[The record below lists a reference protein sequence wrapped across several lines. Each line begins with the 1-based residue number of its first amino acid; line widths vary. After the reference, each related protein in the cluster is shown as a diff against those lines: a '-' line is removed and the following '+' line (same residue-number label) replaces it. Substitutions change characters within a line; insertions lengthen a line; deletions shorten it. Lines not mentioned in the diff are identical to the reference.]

1 MQVWPF
7 FFLTNQQRDCYN
19 VLEKKVGILPL
30 FAFLYRAIPS
40 LSRES
45 RGIRGN
51 YMKIERFHEMLEEIQ
66 RERGIHKEAL
76 LDAIRVSLLSA
87 AKKKFKDIDEHPE
100 EAIEVRISDEGEVR
114 IIHKEGE
121 KETDVTPKDF
131 GRLAAQTAKQVIIQ
145 RIREAE
151 KEEAFGEYTKKQGE
165 LITGIVQRREY
176 GGYLINLGRVETVL
190 SMAEQIPGE
199 TLRERDRVKLYIV
212 ETKKTPK
219 GPFVVVSRS
228 HPGLIKKLFEMEVPE
243 LKEGILEIKA
253 IAREAGKRTKVA
265 VFSNDKKIGAVGTC
279 VGHMGARIQNIVRE
293 LGPERVDII
302 EWNENPQAFITNS
315 LSPAKVSKVE
325 INKQEQAAKVYV
337 PEKELSLAIGK
348 EGQNVRLAV
357 KLTGWKI
364 DILSEEEAEKAGKKE
379 KAKKGKEKA
388 KEEVKEKEKEGKK
401 VKVHELAK
409 ELGLKSKELI
419 EKLKEMGYE
428 VKAATSAVPEEAVK
442 KLR

>member
-1 MQVWPF
+1 
-7 FFLTNQQRDCYN
+7 
-19 VLEKKVGILPL
+19 
-30 FAFLYRAIPS
+30 
-40 LSRES
+40 
-45 RGIRGN
+45 
-51 YMKIERFHEMLEEIQ
+51 MKIEKFHEMLEEIQ

-76 LDAIRVSLLSA
+76 IEAIKASLLSA
-87 AKKKFKDIDEHPE
+87 AKKRFKNE
-100 EAIEVRISDEGEVR
+100 EEQLEVRISDEGEVR
-114 IIHKEGE
+114 IIHLVDGKE
-121 KETDVTPKDF
+121 KDVTPKDF

-151 KEEAFGEYTKKQGE
+151 KEEAFDEFTHKQGE
-165 LITGIVQRREY
+165 LITGVVQRREY

-190 SMAEQIPGE
+190 SAAEQIPGE
-199 TLRERDRVKLYIV
+199 NLRERDRVKLYVV
-212 ETKKTPK
+212 ETKRTPK

-243 LKEGILEIKA
+243 LKEGILEIKT
-253 IAREAGKRTKVA
+253 IAREPGRRTKVA
-265 VFSNDKKIGAVGTC
+265 VLSHDKKIGAVGTC

-302 EWNENPQAFITNS
+302 EWSDNVVGFITHA
-315 LSPAKVSKVE
+315 LSPAKVAKVE
-325 INKQEQAAKVYV
+325 TNEEEKSAKVYV

-364 DILSEEEAEKAGKKE
+364 DILSEADIGKETVTK
-379 KAKKGKEKA
+379 KAKPAAKKA
-388 KEEVKEKEKEGKK
+388 VKAEAKAEDKK

-419 EKLKEMGYE
+419 EKLQEMGYE
-428 VKAATSAVPEEAVK
+428 AKAANSIVPDEAVGKLK
-442 KLR
+442 K